1 MIDGN
6 CGWAWALGCDGNGR
20 LVVMEHEAGIEQVVG
35 LRLGPGHGCGSGR
48 GFGPGY

>member
-1 MIDGN
+1 
-6 CGWAWALGCDGNGR
+6 
-20 LVVMEHEAGIEQVVG
+20 MEHEAGMEQVVG